1 MNENP
6 CSNQEIHVLFEHRSE
21 LENTYNEPCIIC
33 MTLYTDSAA
42 DQTYHFA
49 DVFVREN
56 VTHGYDVMTF
66 ERTQSTPFCL
76 EKSSV
81 RKWTI

>member
-6 CSNQEIHVLFEHRSE
+6 CSNQDMGLNLKILKMSPALF
-21 LENTYNEPCIIC
+21 Y
-33 MTLYTDSAA
+33 TLYTESVA
-42 DQTYHFA
+42 DQTDHFA
-49 DVFVREN
+49 DVFVCEN
-56 VTHGYDVMTF
+56 VAYCFDVMTF
-66 ERTQSTPFCL
+66 ESKQPTPYCL